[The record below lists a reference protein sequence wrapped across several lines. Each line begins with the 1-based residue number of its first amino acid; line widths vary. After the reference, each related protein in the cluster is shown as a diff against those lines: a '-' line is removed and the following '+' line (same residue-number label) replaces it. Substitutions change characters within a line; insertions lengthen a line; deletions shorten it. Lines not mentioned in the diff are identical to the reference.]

1 MFHGMFET
9 SRLRNGT
16 ADIFFRYFD
25 DGCLQCRRDGG
36 STRNLMHLQRSS
48 ESQKVEYF
56 RVRSELREQVER
68 DRAFRVVTFEFY

>member
-1 MFHGMFET
+1 MEACGCESRDFRWCDAIFDGIFEI
-9 SRLRNGT
+9 SRLRNST
-16 ADIFFRYFD
+16 ADSFFFRYFD

-56 RVRSELREQVER
+56 RVR
-68 DRAFRVVTFEFY
+68 